1 MSNPNFVPLFSTNEI
16 YRNTDNTICLTD
28 DLDAIEAAI
37 EELEESQVNPSQF
50 ASANHNHS
58 GLYAPLGHNH
68 NELYA
73 PLGHTHI
80 NDYIPKDLQ
89 FTDDDGD
96 VEYYYGSSYGKSILD
111 DISGWPVGMHTA
123 YSYAGNTGN
132 PKTTEGW
139 RFLAY
144 KNTVNN
150 GWIIGFGSSGSV
162 YTNYLNGANSFR
174 GWRAIY
180 DAAPDLLW
188 SGVGYMT
195 ETQTV
200 TPSKKLSECANGW
213 IVEWSDYD
221 DSSNSANNY
230 QFVHTPIYKRN
241 VLGTW
246 NGQSVAFTIGTY
258 VSNDGATIQNSI
270 KHLFV
275 YDNKLVGDSVN
286 NTGTINR
293 DVTIRAVYEF

>member
-50 ASANHNHS
+50 ASANHTHS
-58 GLYAPLGHNH
+58 
-68 NELYA
+68 EL
-73 PLGHTHI
+73 
-80 NDYIPKDLQ
+80 
-89 FTDDDGD
+89 
-96 VEYYYGSSYGKSILD
+96 
-111 DISGWPVGMHTA
+111 
-123 YSYAGNTGN
+123 
-132 PKTTEGW
+132 
-139 RFLAY
+139 
-144 KNTVNN
+144 
-150 GWIIGFGSSGSV
+150 
-162 YTNYLNGANSFR
+162 
-174 GWRAIY
+174 
-180 DAAPDLLW
+180 
-188 SGVGYMT
+188 
-195 ETQTV
+195 
-200 TPSKKLSECANGW
+200 CAHGW

>member
-73 PLGHTHI
+73 PLGHT
-80 NDYIPKDLQ
+80 
-89 FTDDDGD
+89 
-96 VEYYYGSSYGKSILD
+96 
-111 DISGWPVGMHTA
+111 
-123 YSYAGNTGN
+123 
-132 PKTTEGW
+132 
-139 RFLAY
+139 
-144 KNTVNN
+144 
-150 GWIIGFGSSGSV
+150 
-162 YTNYLNGANSFR
+162 
-174 GWRAIY
+174 
-180 DAAPDLLW
+180 
-188 SGVGYMT
+188 
-195 ETQTV
+195 
-200 TPSKKLSECANGW
+200 
-213 IVEWSDYD
+213 
-221 DSSNSANNY
+221 
-230 QFVHTPIYKRN
+230 PIYKRN